1 MVYSGG
7 DGSIIGLIS
16 HIWRRNGSELLL
28 DLIYGFEKFEE
39 PPDSRNLLFSSKSR
53 SYFGDLSKLQK
64 YKVLQGRYRS
74 LLQICLSR
82 CNYSSTNLIHNH
94 QPVLQ
99 VALCVTAILC
109 KVGILAILGSQLAQG
124 DHKVLRLPC
133 SEEGWSELQLR
144 YGEVE
149 GGEGEGECA
158 TVVATRSWFCH
169 QSTKCSMLGHGAVPP
184 EHLVLGSP
192 CPAGA
197 TRRHLAPAPTLQVV
211 ADRRRR
217 KPRSMKYF

>member
-39 PPDSRNLLFSSKSR
+39 PPDSRNLLFSSKSE
-53 SYFGDLSKLQK
+53 SYLGDLSKLHN

-94 QPVLQ
+94 QPE
-99 VALCVTAILC
+99 ALCVTAILC
-109 KVGILAILGSQLAQG
+109 KVGILAIFGSQLARG

-133 SEEGWSELQLR
+133 SEEG
-144 YGEVE
+144 
-149 GGEGEGECA
+149 
-158 TVVATRSWFCH
+158 
-169 QSTKCSMLGHGAVPP
+169 
-184 EHLVLGSP
+184 
-192 CPAGA
+192 
-197 TRRHLAPAPTLQVV
+197 
-211 ADRRRR
+211 
-217 KPRSMKYF
+217 